1 MAQRVEDIE
10 EQMNKAKITLYDADV
25 NVQAKAEACGIEIE
39 RCGKRWR
46 VRPTV
51 DGGLTIT
58 LQGRRRI
65 ELRSVGNSSL
75 SVNEQTKPE

>member
-1 MAQRVEDIE
+1 
-10 EQMNKAKITLYDADV
+10 MNKAKITLYDAYV
-25 NVQAKAEACGIEIE
+25 NMQATTEACGIEIE

-65 ELRSVGNSSL
+65 TLRSVGDSSL
-75 SVNEQTKPE
+75 SVNEQSQNDRT